1 MGPPA
6 LLAQSRKQYK
16 AARRPAA
23 RGGREHRVRQYLLDL
38 YEIQKIDLGVREQQN
53 RRETI
58 YLSVNKLVATIAEL
72 QGLSGSLTEQ
82 SRVVRQDTKSLQAL
96 VEAEKDKIRKWE
108 ARLNDIRN
116 QREYQ
121 ALQRETEGSKRAN
134 RDNEEKISAL
144 RARQAALDTE
154 LTSAQQR
161 LVDAEHDRDVEQEKV
176 DVQASALEE
185 QIAAQQARRDAL
197 VPSIPKALYRTYDSV
212 RGRRMGVGL
221 SLVSQGCCTS
231 CNIRLPPQL
240 YNILQRCE
248 TIEQCPSCRRVMC
261 WERIL
266 QPPEAPHPDAS
277 AGSGVAQ
284 ESA

>member
-1 MGPPA
+1 M
-6 LLAQSRKQYK
+6 
-16 AARRPAA
+16 
-23 RGGREHRVRQYLLDL
+23 RQYLLDL
-38 YEIQKIDLGVREQQN
+38 YEIQKIDLGLREQEK
-53 RRETI
+53 RRDI
-58 YLSVNKLVATIAEL
+58 IPLALNKLVASVTDL
-72 QGLSGSLTEQ
+72 RRQTTSLADQ
-82 SRVVRQDTKSLQAL
+82 SALALKEAKSLQAL

-144 RARQAALDTE
+144 HARKETLQRDLAVAQERLSQVE
-154 LTSAQQR
+154 L
-161 LVDAEHDRDVEQEKV
+161 EQEAEQARV
-176 DVQASALEE
+176 ETQVQAITT
-185 QIAAQQARRDAL
+185 QIEAEQARRDAL
-197 VPSIPKALYRTYDSV
+197 VPSIPKALYRTYDSI
-212 RGRRMGVGL
+212 RARRMGVGL

-248 TIEQCPSCRRVMC
+248 SIEQCPSCRRVMC
-261 WERIL
+261 WERLI
-266 QPPEAPHPDAS
+266 ETAESADAPA
-277 AGSGVAQ
+277 AVVQ